1 MNNEVIVSII
11 DLSFNVS
18 IAFLGI
24 GFTLFTLL
32 YAFIQ
37 NKKDALKDVEEILNT
52 EGGSMTILRKRNS
65 ATKFIANMRKINIDA
80 IIIII
85 SSFICLAIT
94 SVLKILDIKVPYVW
108 TWVILIF
115 IWLYFL
121 TIIWSLIKAFV
132 RIMKAY
138 RTSK

>member
-115 IWLYFL
+115 ISLYFL
-121 TIIWSLIKAFV
+121 TIIWSLIRAFV